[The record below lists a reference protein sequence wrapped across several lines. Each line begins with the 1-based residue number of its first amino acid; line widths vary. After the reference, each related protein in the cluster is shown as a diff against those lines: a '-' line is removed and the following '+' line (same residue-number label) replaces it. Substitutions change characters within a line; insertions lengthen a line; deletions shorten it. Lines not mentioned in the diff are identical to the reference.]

1 MAQVLPAKKNTE
13 NLNRNEKQSD
23 ARQVNIMA
31 AKAVADVIRTS
42 LGPKGMDKM
51 IEDGSG
57 GVIITNDGATILK
70 EMAVSHPTA
79 KMMVELSKSQDVE
92 AGDGTTSVVVI
103 CGSLL
108 NACKNLL
115 DKNIHCQKISESFFE
130 AALKSEE
137 ILNEMAIPIDLNDKN
152 MLIKNAV
159 TSLNSKVVSQ
169 NSSLL
174 APIAVDVILK
184 ITDINKDT
192 NVDLN
197 NIRIVKKL
205 GGTIEDTEV
214 VDGLIF
220 TGSKICR
227 RAQGIKNLTDA
238 KIGLIQFCL
247 SLPKTDMDNTVV
259 VKDYNSMD
267 RLLREERTII
277 AKMVKKIASTGC
289 NLLLIQKSVL
299 RDAVNDLALDFLAK
313 AKIMTIKDIERED
326 IEFISKTCNCIP
338 VASLDYFT
346 ADKLGHADRVTTET
360 IGYGE
365 IVKVTGVQSKDTIS
379 VLLRASNSLM
389 LDEAER
395 SFHDALCVVRS
406 LIKKKKVLPGGSAS
420 EMELAMR
427 LNKWSNTL
435 EGVKQICVKAY
446 AEALEV
452 IPYTLAENAGL
463 PPLQI
468 VTELRNKHH
477 DGEKYCGIN
486 IRTTMISNMIEEDV
500 VQPLLVTSTAIKLAT
515 EAVMMIL
522 KIDDTILCR

>member
-1 MAQVLPAKKNTE
+1 MAEVAKNRNTE

-23 ARQVNIMA
+23 VRQMNILA
-31 AKAVADVIRTS
+31 AKAVADVTRTS

-51 IEDGSG
+51 IEDGKG

-70 EMAVSHPTA
+70 EMAVAHPTA
-79 KMMVELSKSQDVE
+79 KMIVELSKAQDVE
-92 AGDGTTSVVVI
+92 AGDGTTSVVVM

-108 NACKNLL
+108 NVCKSLL

-130 AALKSEE
+130 ASLKSEE
-137 ILNEMAIPIDLNDKN
+137 ILRSMSIPIDLNDKN
-152 MLIKNAV
+152 MLIQNAI
-159 TSLNSKVVSQ
+159 TSLNSKVVSH

-184 ITDINKDT
+184 ITDINKDR

-205 GGTIEDTEV
+205 GGTIEDTEI

-220 TGSKICR
+220 TSNKISK
-227 RAQGIKNLTDA
+227 RAHGIKNLSQA

-267 RLLREERTII
+267 RLLREERVII
-277 AKMVKKIASTGC
+277 AKMIKKIASTGC
-289 NLLLIQKSVL
+289 NLLLIQKSIL
-299 RDAVNDLALDFLAK
+299 RDAVNDLALDFLSK
-313 AKIMTIKDIERED
+313 SKIMVIKDIERED
-326 IEFISKTCNCIP
+326 IEFISKTCNCVP

-346 ADKLGHADRVTTET
+346 PDKLGYAENVVTES

-365 IVKVTGVQSKDTIS
+365 IVKITGVESKNTIS
-379 VLLRASNSLM
+379 VLLRASNNLM

-395 SFHDALCVVRS
+395 SLHDALCVVRS
-406 LIKKKKVLPGGSAS
+406 LIKERAILPGGAAP
-420 EMELAMR
+420 EMELSQKLYQWA
-427 LNKWSNTL
+427 NTL
-435 EGVKQICVKAY
+435 KGSKQICVKAFSD
-446 AEALEV
+446 ALEL

-463 PPLQI
+463 SPLHI
-468 VTELRNKHH
+468 VTELRNKHAEGH
-477 DGEKYCGIN
+477 KYAGIN
-486 IRTTMISNMIEEDV
+486 IRTGTISNMIDENV
-500 VQPLLVTSTAIKLAT
+500 IQPLLVTSTAIKLAT
-515 EAVMMIL
+515 ETVMMIL
-522 KIDDTILCR
+522 KIDDTVICR

>member
-1 MAQVLPAKKNTE
+1 MYGSINIT
-13 NLNRNEKQSD
+13 NNSDMTQSD
-23 ARQVNIMA
+23 VRQMNILA
-31 AKAVADVIRTS
+31 AKAVADVTRTS

-51 IEDGSG
+51 ISDGKG

-70 EMAVSHPTA
+70 EMAVAHPTA
-79 KMMVELSKSQDVE
+79 KMIVELSKAQDVE

-108 NACKNLL
+108 TVCKSLL
-115 DKNIHCQKISESFFE
+115 DKNIHCQQISESFAE

-137 ILNEMAIPIDLNDKN
+137 ILKEMSIPIDLNDKN
-152 MLIKNAV
+152 MLIQNAI
-159 TSLNSKVVSQ
+159 TSLNSKIVSQ

-184 ITDINKDT
+184 ITNINKDV

-205 GGTIEDTEV
+205 GGTIEDSEI

-220 TGSKICR
+220 TSNKISKK
-227 RAQGIKNLTDA
+227 AHGIRNLSQA

-247 SLPKTDMDNTVV
+247 SLPKTDIDNTVI

-267 RLLREERTII
+267 RLLREERMII
-277 AKMVKKIASTGC
+277 AKMIKKIASTGC
-289 NLLLIQKSVL
+289 NLLLIQKSIL

-313 AKIMTIKDIERED
+313 SKIMVIKDIDRED
-326 IEFISKTCNCIP
+326 IEFISKTCNCSP

-346 ADKLGHADRVTTET
+346 ADKLGYAESVVTENV
-360 IGYGE
+360 GYGE
-365 IVKVTGVQSKDTIS
+365 IVKITGVQSNNTIS

-395 SFHDALCVVRS
+395 SLHDALS
-406 LIKKKKVLPGGSAS
+406 VLPGGAAP
-420 EMELAMR
+420 EMELSQKLYQWA
-427 LNKWSNTL
+427 NTL
-435 EGVKQICVKAY
+435 TGSKQICVKAFSD
-446 AEALEV
+446 ALEL

-463 PPLQI
+463 PPLNI
-468 VTELRNKHH
+468 VTELRNKHAEGH
-477 DGEKYCGIN
+477 KHYGIN
-486 IRTTMISNMIEEDV
+486 IRTGTITNMIDENV
-500 VQPLLVTSTAIKLAT
+500 IQPLLVTSTAIKLAT
-515 EAVMMIL
+515 ETVMMIL
-522 KIDDTILCR
+522 KIDDTVICR